1 MTQSSDLQP
10 WIRHFA
16 PPPACKCP
24 VKVCP
29 PGEFVK
35 YDKNN
40 WQKNYIFIKMPCF
53 QRATAWCCSCRQK
66 KKQQQWLYASILGVE
81 GKERIKP
88 NVNFMIVSTMKLPS
102 WPNSF
107 LCMRS
112 SMGQWSNDC
121 GWWLI
126 FGRVI
131 EEQDAQ
137 DIHHIIVSQ
146 VLNPKYNFQIDHKLN
161 YEHKHHTCIVR
172 YAGLSKYLLLE
183 KRLVLMTLFT
193 FCTFQGKTYFVTKLH
208 PWGFSGEQTV
218 QGVYTAKQTGM
229 FT

>member
-10 WIRHFA
+10 WILHFA
-16 PPPACKCP
+16 PHPTCVQVSCQTLPSWRICQI
-24 VKVCP
+24 
-29 PGEFVK
+29 
-35 YDKNN
+35 
-40 WQKNYIFIKMPCF
+40 WQKQLAKNYYIFIQMPLSKSH
-53 QRATAWCCSCRQK
+53 WCCSCRQK

-107 LCMRS
+107 VCMRS

-126 FGRVI
+126 FWRVI
-131 EEQDAQ
+131 QQQDAQ

-161 YEHKHHTCIVR
+161 YEHKHHTLHCQVCRAQQI
-172 YAGLSKYLLLE
+172 
-183 KRLVLMTLFT
+183 LVI
-193 FCTFQGKTYFVTKLH
+193 GKTSCTHVYFLY
-208 PWGFSGEQTV
+208 F
-218 QGVYTAKQTGM
+218 
-229 FT
+229 